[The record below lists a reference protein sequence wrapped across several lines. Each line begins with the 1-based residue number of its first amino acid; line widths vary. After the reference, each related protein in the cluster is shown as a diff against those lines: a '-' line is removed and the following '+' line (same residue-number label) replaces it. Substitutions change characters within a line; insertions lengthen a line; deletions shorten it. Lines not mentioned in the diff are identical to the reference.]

1 VYQRRRAR
9 LLLVLLVLSALVL
22 VTVDF
27 RAGDEGPL
35 HRLRG
40 VATTVFQPIQDGLVT
55 VVRPV
60 GDAAGGIGDVF
71 RTRSE
76 NARLRAQ
83 IEALQERR
91 RSTTDLERE
100 NEELRGLLAMR
111 DLGQLET
118 IAARTVALGP
128 SNFEWTIT
136 IDVGSADGV
145 ERDMPVINGDGLV
158 GRIIQVTPNAARVL
172 LTIDPN
178 FGAAARVSRHGET
191 GYIDGRGG
199 EPMIFRPLDPE
210 IDVEVGD
217 ELVTSTYQGG
227 VFPGGIRIGTVSVV
241 DDAESR
247 LAREV
252 QVQPFV
258 DFTRLHHVLV
268 VVNAPVDEIPP
279 MTESPDVDFTRP
291 DVEPTVDPDE
301 VAEEQLADDEEE
313 DGDEEGTEG
322 DAGDGDDP

>member
-40 VATTVFQPIQDGLVT
+40 IATTVFQPIQDGLVT
-55 VVRPV
+55 VVRPI
-60 GDAAGGIGDVF
+60 GDAAGGIGEVF
-71 RTRSE
+71 QVRAE
-76 NARLRAQ
+76 NDRLRRQ
-83 IEALQERR
+83 VETLQERR
-91 RSTTDLERE
+91 RSTLDLERE
-100 NEELRGLLAMR
+100 NEELRGLLEVR
-111 DLGQLET
+111 DRGQLET

-136 IDVGSADGV
+136 IDVGSEQGV

-158 GRIIQVTPNAARVL
+158 GRVIQVTPHASRVL

-191 GYIDGRGG
+191 GTIDGRGG
-199 EPMIFRPLDPE
+199 DPLVFRPLDPE
-210 IDVEVGD
+210 IDLEIGD
-217 ELVTSTYQGG
+217 EIVTSTYQGG
-227 VFPGGIRIGTVSVV
+227 VFPGGIRIGTVSAV
-241 DDAESR
+241 DEVANR
-247 LAREV
+247 LAREFE
-252 QVQPFV
+252 VQPFV

-268 VVNAPVDEIPP
+268 VVGSPVDELPP
-279 MTESPDVDFTRP
+279 LTGTPDVDFSPP
-291 DVEPTVDPDE
+291 DVEPTVDPE
-301 VAEEQLADDEEE
+301 SLEEEGAEEE
-313 DGDEEGTEG
+313 GDEEADE
-322 DAGDGDDP
+322 GDDP

>member
-27 RAGDEGPL
+27 RSGEEGSL

-40 VATTVFQPIQDGLVT
+40 IATTVFQPIQDGLAT

-60 GDAAGGIGDVF
+60 GDAAGGVGDLF

-76 NARLRAQ
+76 NARLREQ
-83 IEALQERR
+83 VETLRERR

-111 DLGQLET
+111 DHGQLET

-136 IDVGSADGV
+136 IDVGAEDGV

-158 GRIIQVTPNAARVL
+158 GRIIQVTPHASRVL

-178 FGAAARVSRHGET
+178 FGAAARVARHGET
-191 GYIDGRGG
+191 GYVDGRGG

-217 ELVTSTYQGG
+217 EIVTSTYQGG
-227 VFPGGIRIGTVSVV
+227 IFPGGIRIGTVSVV
-241 DDAESR
+241 DDADSR

-291 DVEPTVDPDE
+291 DVDPVVDPDE
-301 VAEEQLADDEEE
+301 AAEDALDEDAEG
-313 DGDEEGTEG
+313 GD
-322 DAGDGDDP
+322 GDGDDP

>member
-27 RAGDEGPL
+27 RSGDDGPL

-40 VATTVFQPIQDGLVT
+40 FATTVFQPIQDGLVT
-55 VVRPV
+55 VVRPI

-83 IEALQERR
+83 VETLSERR

-100 NEELRGLLAMR
+100 NEELRGLLEMR
-111 DLGQLET
+111 DRGRLET

-158 GRIIQVTPNAARVL
+158 GRVIQVTPNASRVL

-191 GYIDGRGG
+191 GFVDGRGG
-199 EPMIFRPLDPE
+199 EPMVFRPLDPE
-210 IDVEVGD
+210 MDVEVGD
-217 ELVTSTYQGG
+217 EIVTSTYQGG
-227 VFPGGIRIGTVSVV
+227 IFPGGIRIGTVSVV
-241 DDAESR
+241 DDAANR
-247 LAREV
+247 LSREV

-279 MTESPDVDFTRP
+279 MTATPDVDFTRP

-301 VAEEQLADDEEE
+301 ADEEALV
-313 DGDEEGTEG
+313 GDEEDEEG
-322 DAGDGDDP
+322 AQDDAGDGDDP

>member
-27 RAGDEGPL
+27 RSGDEGAL

-40 VATTVFQPIQDGLVT
+40 FATAVFQPIQDGLVT
-55 VVRPV
+55 VVRPI

-83 IEALQERR
+83 VETLSERR

-100 NEELRGLLAMR
+100 NEELRGLLEMR
-111 DLGQLET
+111 DRGGLET

-136 IDVGSADGV
+136 IDVGSVHGV

-158 GRIIQVTPNAARVL
+158 GRVIQVTPNASRVL

-191 GYIDGRGG
+191 GFVDGRGG
-199 EPMIFRPLDPE
+199 EPMVFRPLDPE

-217 ELVTSTYQGG
+217 EIVTSTYQGG
-227 VFPGGIRIGTVSVV
+227 IFPGGIRIGTVSVV
-241 DDAESR
+241 DDAANR
-247 LAREV
+247 LSREV

-268 VVNAPVDEIPP
+268 VVNAPVGEIPP
-279 MTESPDVDFTRP
+279 MTATPDVDFTRP
-291 DVEPTVDPDE
+291 DVEPTVDPDD
-301 VAEEQLADDEEE
+301 ADEEALVDDEE
-313 DGDEEGTEG
+313 DEEGAQDE
-322 DAGDGDDP
+322 AGDGDDP

>member
-1 VYQRRRAR
+1 
-9 LLLVLLVLSALVL
+9 VLSALVL

-27 RAGDEGPL
+27 RAGEEGAL

-40 VATTVFQPIQDGLVT
+40 VATTVFGPIQDGLVT

-60 GDAAGGIGDVF
+60 TNAAGGVGDLF
-71 RTRSE
+71 RTRAE
-76 NARLRAQ
+76 NAELRAQ
-83 IEALQERR
+83 VETLRERR
-91 RSTTDLERE
+91 QSVTDLRRE
-100 NEELRGLLAMR
+100 NEELRGLLDMR
-111 DLGQLET
+111 DRGQLET

-136 IDVGSADGV
+136 IDVGSDDGV
-145 ERDMPVINGDGLV
+145 RRDMPVVNGDGLV
-158 GRIIQVTPNAARVL
+158 GRIIQVTPNASRVL

-178 FGAAARVSRHGET
+178 FGAAARVARHGET

-199 EPMIFRPLDPE
+199 EPMVFRPLDPE
-210 IDVEVGD
+210 IDIEVGD
-217 ELVTSTYQGG
+217 EIVTSSYQGG
-227 VFPGGIRIGTVSVV
+227 IFPGGLRIGTVSVV
-241 DDAESR
+241 DDGSNR

-268 VVNAPVDEIPP
+268 VINAPVDEIPP

-301 VAEEQLADDEEE
+301 LEATTEDDEDE
-313 DGDEEGTEG
+313 DGAAD
-322 DAGDGDDP
+322 GDGSDGDGP

>member
-9 LLLVLLVLSALVL
+9 LLLVLLVLSALIL

-27 RAGDEGPL
+27 RGGDEGAL
-35 HRLRG
+35 HRFRG
-40 VATTVFQPIQDGLVT
+40 IATAVFQPIQDGLVT

-60 GDAAGGIGDVF
+60 GDVAGGIGDVF
-71 RTRSE
+71 RSRSE

-83 IEALQERR
+83 LESLQERR

-100 NEELRGLLAMR
+100 NEELRGLLDLR
-111 DLGQLET
+111 DRGQLDT
-118 IAARTVALGP
+118 ISARTVALGP

-136 IDVGSADGV
+136 IDVGSTDGV
-145 ERDMPVINGDGLV
+145 ERDMPVINGAGLV
-158 GRIIQVTPNAARVL
+158 GRIIQVMPHASRVL

-217 ELVTSTYQGG
+217 EIVTSTYQGG
-227 VFPGGIRIGTVSVV
+227 IFPGGIRIGTVSVV
-241 DDAESR
+241 DDAASR
-247 LAREV
+247 LAREI

-279 MTESPDVDFTRP
+279 MTESPDIDFTRP
-291 DVEPTVDPDE
+291 DVEPTVDPEE
-301 VAEEQLADDEEE
+301 VAEDELVGE
-313 DGDEEGTEG
+313 DGEDEDGAEG
-322 DAGDGDDP
+322 DAGAGDDP

>member
-9 LLLVLLVLSALVL
+9 LLLVLLVLTALVL

-27 RAGDEGPL
+27 RAGEDGPL

-40 VATTVFQPIQDGLVT
+40 VATTVFQPVQDGLVT

-60 GDAAGGIGDVF
+60 GELFGGVGDLF
-71 RTRSE
+71 RIRAE
-76 NARLRAQ
+76 NAELRAQ
-83 IEALQERR
+83 VEALRERR
-91 RSTTDLERE
+91 RSVTDLQRE
-100 NEELRGLLAMR
+100 NEELRGLLGMR

-118 IAARTVALGP
+118 VAARTVALGP

-136 IDVGSADGV
+136 IDVGSDDGIR
-145 ERDMPVINGDGLV
+145 RDMPVVNGDGLV
-158 GRIIQVTPNAARVL
+158 GRVIQVTPNASRVL

-178 FGAAARVSRHGET
+178 FGAAARVARHGET

-199 EPMIFRPLDPE
+199 EPMVFRPLDPE
-210 IDVEVGD
+210 IDIEVGD
-217 ELVTSTYQGG
+217 EIVTSSYQGG
-227 VFPGGIRIGTVSVV
+227 IFPGGLRIGTVSVV
-241 DDAESR
+241 DDAANR

-252 QVQPFV
+252 QVQPYV

-279 MTESPDVDFTRP
+279 MEGTPDVDFTRP
-291 DVEPTVDPDE
+291 DVAPTVDP
-301 VAEEQLADDEEE
+301 EQL
-313 DGDEEGTEG
+313 EGG
-322 DAGDGDDP
+322 GDGDGEPEDAAASGADP

>member
-9 LLLVLLVLSALVL
+9 LLLVLLVLTALVL

-27 RAGDEGPL
+27 RAGEDGPL

-40 VATTVFQPIQDGLVT
+40 VATSVFQPIQDGLVT
-55 VVRPV
+55 VVRPIGDLAGGV
-60 GDAAGGIGDVF
+60 GDLF

-76 NARLRAQ
+76 NDRLRAQ
-83 IEALQERR
+83 VESLQERR
-91 RSTTDLERE
+91 RSTVDLQRE
-100 NEELRGLLAMR
+100 NEELRGLLEVR
-111 DLGQLET
+111 DRGQLET

-136 IDVGSADGV
+136 IDVGSEDGV

-158 GRIIQVTPNAARVL
+158 GRVIQVTPNASRVL

-191 GYIDGRGG
+191 GTVDGRGG
-199 EPMIFRPLDPE
+199 DPLVFRPLDPE
-210 IDVEVGD
+210 IDLEVGD
-217 ELVTSTYQGG
+217 EIVTSTYQGG
-227 VFPGGIRIGTVSVV
+227 VFPGGIRIGTVSAV
-241 DDAESR
+241 DDVANR
-247 LAREV
+247 LAREF

-268 VVNAPVDEIPP
+268 VVNAPVGELPP
-279 MTESPDVDFTRP
+279 LSGTPDVDFSPP
-291 DVEPTVDPDE
+291 DVEPTVDPEAGEDDTD
-301 VAEEQLADDEEE
+301 ADADD
-313 DGDEEGTEG
+313 
-322 DAGDGDDP
+322 DATDDGDDQ